1 MIEILMKFKG
11 WIIAAAVILLI
22 AVIFIAADG
31 SEQEFTEKYAG
42 YDLSGASTGRT
53 NTYTRYMEQYAGA
66 PLGQKD
72 IPIDIFSW
80 SSAEGASVVSFQ
92 EIVREWSERGIPV
105 DNINNLDVVRADEV
119 SYLEYTLNVEK
130 AGFYFIHM
138 DYFPLPSRGI
148 AIERAL
154 YINGEIPFL
163 GADRL
168 TFQRVWSD
176 GSNSRFDNQGNEIRA
191 SQVEKPHWES
201 SWFNDTTGYVTDPY
215 HFYFEQGRNTIRLR
229 GINEPV
235 AIRSLSLIAP
245 AETKSYRDYIASI
258 NTSQYKNNRTN
269 YVLKVQGEKAARRSD
284 PSLYPVYD
292 RSSGATE
299 PASVARIRLN
309 MIGGQS
315 WRVSGQWIE
324 WEFDVPED
332 GMYRISI
339 KGRQNYNRG
348 YVSNRSIMING
359 EIPCQELASVP
370 FKYNNKWFLTTLG
383 NDDGDFYFPMK
394 AGTNTIRVQ
403 ATLGGMGE
411 LLSVMEES
419 VFRLNAVYRKIL
431 VLTGPEPDIYR
442 DYRVDVVYP
451 EVITAMELE
460 SKILYKLVDDLT
472 RYTGE
477 RSAQA
482 AATLTLARQLELFVR
497 RPDKIPR
504 TLVNFKSNIS
514 SLGDSLLALSQSQLD
529 IDYIVISAEGS
540 QLPKINENFFVG
552 AWHEIKSFF
561 ASFFVDYDK
570 IGDAYKKGE
579 DVIEVWILAGRDQ
592 STILK
597 AMIDDTFTPN
607 TIAPDRPNGI
617 RVNVKLVAPDA
628 VMPAVV
634 AGTGPDMALT
644 VPQTDPINFAIR
656 KAVVDISKFPGYE
669 DIIKELHP
677 SVIVPFKYLDG
688 VYGLPETQYFHVM
701 FYRKDIFEELNI
713 EIPDTWDDLINILPI
728 IQKNNMNVGV
738 PSVATNVQANIDFS
752 NFLAHLFQRGGQM
765 YNDEGSRT
773 LLDSEI
779 AIEAFDV
786 YTKFFTH
793 YKVPVVY
800 DFVNRFRTGEMPLAF
815 ADYTNFNTLEVF
827 APELRGLWGFA
838 RMPGLKKPDGTINRS
853 VSTGTLAAMIFSKA
867 KRPDLAWEFLRW
879 WISADTQLRFGRELE
894 SIMGA
899 AARYPTANYDAF
911 RQLAWGSEQM
921 AVLDEQ
927 RQWTVGVPEVPGG
940 YFISRHI
947 TNAARR
953 ILNEGQDTRETLLDY
968 TLTINDELIK
978 KRKEFGLE

>member
-1 MIEILMKFKG
+1 MDNKTSKLKIV
-11 WIIAAAVILLI
+11 IIAAAVVVVAALI
-22 AVIFIAADG
+22 FLFT
-31 SEQEFTEKYAG
+31 SKQEPDFSAKYAG
-42 YDLSGASTGRT
+42 FDLSGASTGRT
-53 NTYTRYMEQYAGA
+53 NTYSRYLERYGNVPAG
-66 PLGQKD
+66 QRD
-72 IPIDIFSW
+72 IPINIFAYTSAQGVSTLENFENEARVLRTEE
-80 SSAEGASVVSFQ
+80 SSFIEYTVNIERAGLYFIHLEYFPLQS
-92 EIVREWSERGIPV
+92 RGIPV
-105 DNINNLDVVRADEV
+105 
-119 SYLEYTLNVEK
+119 
-130 AGFYFIHM
+130 
-138 DYFPLPSRGI
+138 
-148 AIERAL
+148 ERSL
-154 YINGEIPFL
+154 FINGEVPFL

-168 TFQRVWSD
+168 SFQRVWGD
-176 GSNSRFDNQGNEIRA
+176 GGGASYDNQGNEIRPT
-191 SQVEKPHWES
+191 QVEKPRWEDA
-201 SWFNDTTGYVTDPY
+201 WFRDSLGYITEPY
-215 HFYFEQGRNTIRLR
+215 SFYFRQGANVIRLT
-229 GINEPV
+229 GINEPM
-235 AIRSLSLIAP
+235 AIRSLSLRAP
-245 AETKSYRDYIASI
+245 VETKNYREYTAGLDLGRYS
-258 NTSQYKNNRTN
+258 NNRSS
-269 YVLKVQGEKAARRSD
+269 YLLKIQGETAARRSD

-292 RSSGATE
+292 RSSGATD

-315 WRVSGQWIE
+315 WRVAGQWIE
-324 WEFDVPED
+324 WEFDVPES

-348 YVSNRSIMING
+348 FVSNRTVMLNG

-370 FKYNNKWFLTTLG
+370 FTYSNKWKLITLA
-383 NDDGDFYFPMK
+383 DDNGDLLFPLD
-394 AGTNTIRVQ
+394 AGTNTLRLQ

-411 LLSVMEES
+411 MLNVMEES
-419 VFRLNAVYRKIL
+419 VYRLNSIYRKIL

-451 EVITAMELE
+451 EVIEAMDLE

-472 RYTGE
+472 RYSGE

-504 TLVNFKSNIS
+504 TLVNFKANIS

-529 IDYIVISAEGS
+529 VDLLYVSAENAK
-540 QLPKINENFFVG
+540 LPPVRENFFV
-552 AWHEIKSFF
+552 ALSHEVRSFF
-561 ASFFVDYDK
+561 VSFFVDYNNLGNK
-570 IGDAYKKGE
+570 YGKSS
-579 DVIEVWILAGRDQ
+579 DVVEVWMLAGRDQ

-597 AMIDDTFTPN
+597 SMIDDTFTPL
-607 TIAPDRPNGI
+607 TGI
-617 RVNVKLVAPDA
+617 RVNVKLVAADA

-644 VPQTDPINFAIR
+644 VPQGDPINYAVR
-656 KAVVDISKFPGYE
+656 KAVVDISKFPGY
-669 DIIKELHP
+669 DDVISELHP
-677 SVIVPFKYLDG
+677 SVVVPFAYAGG

-701 FYRKDIFEELNI
+701 FYRKDVFEELEI
-713 EIPDTWDDLINILPI
+713 EIPDTWDDLINILPV
-728 IQKNNMNVGV
+728 IQKSNMNVGI

-752 NFLAHLFQRGGQM
+752 NFLAHLFQRGGRL
-765 YNDEGSRT
+765 YNEEGSRT
-773 LLDSEI
+773 LLSSEI

-793 YKVPVVY
+793 YKTPIVY
-800 DFVNRFRTGEMPLAF
+800 DFVNRFRTGEMPLGF

-838 RMPGLKKPDGTINRS
+838 RMPGLKMSDGTINRS
-853 VSTGTLAAMIFSKA
+853 VSTGTLASMIFSNA
-867 KRPDLAWEFLRW
+867 KRPDLAWEFMKW

-911 RQLAWGSEQM
+911 RRLSWGSEQM

-927 RQWTVGVPEVPGG
+927 RSWTVGVPEVPGG
-940 YFISRHI
+940 YFVSRHI